1 MIPSIGGTKSK
12 PYVSLTVFISQAF
25 SIKTRTSKELMKQ
38 LMKYTQLSSN
48 NKAESILPSTF
59 TRSQN
64 LRESKQMRQWTGK
77 EVRRGRK

>member
-1 MIPSIGGTKSK
+1 MIPSIGGTKAN
-12 PYVSLTVFISQAF
+12 PVLLTVFISQAF
-25 SIKTRTSKELMKQ
+25 SIKTRTSKELIKQ

-48 NKAESILPSTF
+48 NEAESILPSTF

-64 LRESKQMRQWTGK
+64 LRESKQMRQGTGK